1 MQAANPRRFMHLP
14 VQCLSRTANL
24 LRRYRESPGTRCGR
38 LLLTVSVCAAL
49 AFHTMPAQ
57 ERSGVPP
64 DSLAEEAVLALMED
78 AAQPSVV
85 RRFTTDTPAPFWLF
99 GEHRRLA
106 VRNTILPAHW
116 FRDGAPHRGA
126 FAGTAR
132 PGEFYTFQI
141 ALLADSVDLHG
152 CTVTFDPLHSDR
164 GTIIESGAMR
174 CLSLGG
180 IDKDGMPFQKQL
192 TIPAHRVV
200 PLWIGI
206 TIPSDQQAG
215 SYTGTWHVRAGG
227 STAPFVVRIDVGG
240 APLVEGGT
248 QDAWRL
254 ARLQWL
260 DSRLAQGDSSVTRP
274 FTPIAVSIPTRT
286 LEILGRRITLGPTG
300 IPAQYASFFSGTNTS
315 ILPRER
321 LAFAQP
327 PAFICSGTSDSTW
340 HPDTFVFTRVMPAS
354 VSWRAVS
361 TSGPLSLIV
370 DGTLEYDGFLS
381 LRMALRADETVRLQ
395 DIRLTIPWKEEI
407 ARYAMGLGLTG
418 RRRPDT
424 IDWRWDIAKHQDA
437 LWLGDVNCGAMV
449 RLKDERY
456 ERPLINLYYD
466 YKPLVL
472 PRSWGSGGVRVT
484 SQPGL
489 AVYTASTGPRTLAE
503 GDTLHFHADWYFT
516 PFKPIDTRMHFTDR
530 YYHPNQGTGMEDPG
544 WLRANGVTVM
554 NIHHNKEANPFINYP
569 YSDASLGV
577 LREYVARAHAE
588 SLRVKI
594 YYTTRE
600 LTQNL
605 PEFFALYSLNGEI
618 MMPRR
623 PGVPWTI
630 INPDGPHPWLRQ
642 HVGVDIIPAWKETI
656 TFPRYGGKL
665 DLAVITTPDS
675 RWNNFY
681 LEGLRYLVRSA
692 KIDGLYVDDTAL
704 DRVSMRRARRI
715 LDDDG
720 DPGRRIDMHSWNHH
734 NSMAG
739 YANCSIVF
747 MEHYPYYDR
756 LWHGEMFD
764 ASNPPEYWLVEMSGI
779 PFGLMSEMLEGGGNP
794 WRGMLFG
801 MTQRWPWS
809 GDPRPLWKAMDA
821 FGITEAR
828 FTGWWDPECPVMT
841 DSPDV
846 RASVYMRDGRM
857 MIALASWAA
866 DTRSVHIRM
875 RDGVSK
881 PAGLTA
887 PPIPGFQDAGTYTPG
902 DPLVIQPG
910 RGVLLLVQGE

>member
-1 MQAANPRRFMHLP
+1 MQVLIPRRFIHP
-14 VQCLSRTANL
+14 PAHCLGRTMPHRHGAQTT
-24 LRRYRESPGTRCGR
+24 TRCRARVLPAILCAMLVVHTATAQQASG
-38 LLLTVSVCAAL
+38 TV
-49 AFHTMPAQ
+49 
-57 ERSGVPP
+57 P
-64 DSLAEEAVLALMED
+64 DSLTEETALAMMEHAVSPDVYGAFI
-78 AAQPSVV
+78 A
-85 RRFTTDTPAPFWLF
+85 RTPAPFWLF

-106 VRNTILPAHW
+106 VRNNILPAHW
-116 FRDGAPHRGA
+116 FQN
-126 FAGTAR
+126 GTSHSGQFTGSAR

-141 ALLADSVDLHG
+141 AALADSIDLHG
-152 CTVTFDPLHSDR
+152 CTLTFGPLRSAD
-164 GTIIESGAMR
+164 GTIIEIGTMR

-180 IDKDGMPFQKQL
+180 ISKDGIPFRKPM
-192 TIPAHRVV
+192 TIPAHHVV
-200 PLWIGI
+200 PLWIGLA
-206 TIPSDQQAG
+206 IPSGQPAG
-215 SYTGTWHVRAGG
+215 SYTGTWHVRAGE
-227 STAPFVVRIDVGG
+227 STIPFQVRIDVDGT
-240 APLVEGGT
+240 PIVEGGT
-248 QDAWRL
+248 EDAWRL

-274 FTPIAVSIPTRT
+274 FTPIVVHETTRT
-286 LEILGRRITLGPTG
+286 LDILGRRITLGAGG
-300 IPAQYASFFSGTNTS
+300 IPAQYTSFFSGTNTT
-315 ILPRER
+315 ILSTER
-321 LAFAQP
+321 LAFASP
-327 PAFICSGTSDSTW
+327 PAFICRGVADTVW
-340 HPDTFVFTRVMPAS
+340 HPGAFTFTRITPAS
-354 VSWRAVS
+354 VSWHVIS
-361 TSGPLSLIV
+361 TSGPLSLTV
-370 DGTLEYDGFLS
+370 DGTLDYDGYLS
-381 LRMALRADETVRLQ
+381 LRMALRTDAAVNLR
-395 DIRLTIPWKEEI
+395 DIRLTIPWHEDA

-418 RRRPDT
+418 QSRPAT
-424 IDWRWDIAKHQDA
+424 IDWRWDVAKHQDA

-449 RLKDERY
+449 RLKDDRY
-456 ERPLINLYYD
+456 ERPLINLYYA
-466 YKPLVL
+466 YKPLLL
-472 PRSWGSGGVRVT
+472 PRSWGTGGVTVSARGGIAT
-484 SQPGL
+484 Y
-489 AVYTASTGPRTLAE
+489 AAYTGPRTIAA

-516 PFKPIDTRMHFTDR
+516 PFKPIDTRTHFTDR
-530 YYHPNQGTGMEDPG
+530 YYHPNQGTGMEDPA

-630 INPDGPHPWLRQ
+630 INPEGPHPWLRQ
-642 HVGVDIIPAWKETI
+642 HVGTDIIPAWKETI

-704 DRVSMRRARRI
+704 DRVSMRRARHI

-720 DPGRRIDMHSWNHH
+720 TTGRRIDMHSWNHH

-739 YANCSIVF
+739 FANCSIVF

-764 ASNPPEYWLVEMSGI
+764 AANPPDYWLVEMSGI

-809 GDPRPLWKAMDA
+809 GDPRALWKSMDA
-821 FGITEAR
+821 FGITDAA
-828 FTGWWDPECPVMT
+828 FTGWWDPACPVTT
-841 DSPDV
+841 DDPDV
-846 RASVYMRDGRM
+846 RASVYERDGRF
-857 MIALASWAA
+857 MIALASWAPEP
-866 DTRSVHIRM
+866 RSVHIRM
-875 RDGVSK
+875 RTGR
-881 PAGLTA
+881 PLPGRLTA
-887 PPIPGFQDAGTYTPG
+887 PRIEGFQEAAAFDAGAPVLI
-902 DPLVIQPG
+902 PPG
-910 RGVLLLVQGE
+910 RGILLVGPDK